1 MKIKFGSLVVA
12 GRGKIGG
19 HVASQNRSGAYL
31 RTKVTPSNPSTGFQ
45 VAARALLAGL
55 SSAWRSLTAAQR
67 TAWNAAVG
75 SYQRTN
81 VFGDLVNPS
90 GKNLYTR
97 LNANLASIGVAAI
110 ATPPLPVA
118 VVEPVTVITTL
129 TALAFTLTPTNL
141 DAGQDYQIWV
151 TDPMSAGISNWGNRY
166 RLLTTENG
174 GTATPWDIHA
184 AYLSRFGPRVAGQQI
199 AVWIVPIESVTGQN
213 GQGSEAAQ
221 LVA

>member
-31 RTKVTPSNPSTGFQ
+31 RTKVTPSNPSTSYQ

-55 SSAWRSLTAAQR
+55 SSAWRSLSAANR

-75 SYQRTN
+75 SFQRTN

-110 ATPPLPVA
+110 SAPPLPVA
-118 VVEPVTVITTL
+118 IVEPTLTITAMAAGTFSITTG
-129 TALAFTLTPTNL
+129 NL
-141 DAGQDYQIWV
+141 DAGQDYQVWT

-166 RLLTTENG
+166 RLLSVFNG
-174 GTATPWDIHA
+174 GDPQPVVIHTD
-184 AYLSRFGPRVAGQQI
+184 YLARFGPKVAGQQV
-199 AVWIVPIESVTGQN
+199 AVWVVPIESATGQN
-213 GQGSEAAQ
+213 GQGAEASGI
-221 LVA
+221 VA